1 MEYLDYFDAQHRL
14 LGKKEKVEIHKNAL
28 WHHTFHCWIFTS
40 KGEIIFQLRAKNIV
54 ANPNVLDISSAGH
67 IEAGEDP
74 LAGGL
79 RELNEELG
87 LNVGLNDL
95 IRLGIFQH
103 ASDALY
109 PDGSPNQN
117 REFCYTYLLKSD
129 KPLDQYRLQ
138 KEELGGIYTIPLV
151 DLFKIF
157 TQEVKQI
164 QISGLAFQDSGELKS
179 EIKTV
184 SLKDFNPEFLPEH
197 YIKIGIMVER
207 ALEGKKYFGV

>member
-14 LGKKEKVEIHKNAL
+14 LGQEEKVVVHKKAL

-40 KGEIIFQLRAKNIV
+40 KGEVIFQLRAKNIV

-67 IEAGEDP
+67 IQAGEDP
-74 LAGGL
+74 LTGGL

-87 LNVGLNDL
+87 LDVGPDDL
-95 IRLGIFQH
+95 IKLGIFQH
-103 ASDALY
+103 ASDFSY

-129 KPLDQYRLQ
+129 KPLDQYHLQ
-138 KEELGGIYTIPLV
+138 QEELGGIYAVQLS

-157 TQEVKQI
+157 SQEVEQI
-164 QISGLAFQDSGELKS
+164 QISGLGFLDSGELKP

-184 SLKDFNPEFLPEH
+184 SLKDFNSEFLPEH
-197 YIKIGIMVER
+197 YIKIGIMIER
-207 ALEGKKYFGV
+207 ALEGKKYFGI